1 MTPTR
6 RHVAAFSVLILI
18 LAIPVLY
25 LFFILLRL
33 KQSPTEVEPASVPSP
48 RSTLS
53 LDIAYHGE
61 PVGFP
66 VTGRPWIPDLQIH
79 DLDQDGLLDIL
90 VCDGVTDTVSWIR
103 QFPRNQFTEY
113 ILAKDIKGP
122 AHIEA
127 CDIDLDGDDDLLVAS
142 MGMIRPNNDKIGT
155 VVVLENL
162 GDQTFRRH
170 DLITNVARVT
180 DIRGGD
186 FDGDGDID
194 LVVGQFGYSQGEIR
208 WMENLGNWEFKS
220 HGLLALSGTVH
231 TPVADIDQDGDL
243 DIIALVSQEWEEIH
257 LFENDGTGNFNNR
270 IIWASTNEDYG
281 SSGLQLVDLDRDGD
295 LDIIYTNGD
304 GFDYAKPGPRPWH
317 GIQWLENRGQGFFKF
332 HRVSDYPGA
341 YSPVAVDLNG
351 DSFLDLIAVASVN
364 NWHDPKTVS
373 MMAWINDGNQHFTA
387 VPLATTPTHLIVAKA
402 ADLDQDGIPEIVTG
416 GLHAYPPY
424 GNLSR
429 VMIWRQKGL
438 QGLPDSRVQRR
449 LPAAGS

>member
-1 MTPTR
+1 MTPQRSQVVVFTMLALI
-6 RHVAAFSVLILI
+6 VSV
-18 LAIPVLY
+18 PFLY
-25 LFFILLRL
+25 LIYLL
-33 KQSPTEVEPASVPSP
+33 SGMATPPIVETAPEPPPAADV
-48 RSTLS
+48 S
-53 LDIAYHGE
+53 LDIAYDPY

-66 VTGRPWIPDLQIH
+66 IEGRPWVPDLQIH

-90 VCDGVTDTVSWIR
+90 VCDGLTDTVSWIR
-103 QFPRNQFTEY
+103 QYPLNVFTEM
-113 ILAKDIKGP
+113 ILAENVKGP

-127 CDIDLDGDDDLLVAS
+127 FDIDRDGDLDLLVAS

-170 DLITNVARVT
+170 DLISNIARVT
-180 DIRGGD
+180 DIRAAD

-208 WMENLGNWEFKS
+208 WMENLGNWEFQS
-220 HGLLALSGTVH
+220 HGLLSLSGTVH
-231 TPVADIDQDGDL
+231 TPVADIDQDGDM

-257 LFENDGTGNFNNR
+257 LFENDGTGNFTNR

-281 SSGLQLVDLDRDGD
+281 SSGLQLIDLDRDGD

-351 DSFLDLIAVASVN
+351 DSFLDLLAVASVN
-364 NWHDPKTVS
+364 NWHDPETVS
-373 MMAWINDGNQHFTA
+373 MMAWINDGNQRFTA
-387 VPLATTPTHLIVAKA
+387 VPLANTPTHLIVAKA
-402 ADLDQDGIPEIVTG
+402 ADLDGDGVPEIVTG

-429 VMIWRQKGL
+429 VTIWRQRPGNENL
-438 QGLPDSRVQRR
+438 D
-449 LPAAGS
+449 